1 MIHVSECYQGLK
13 LWDRFKHTIAEE
25 TGKHE
30 LSTVADGVDSAVLDD
45 KTLVR
50 NEKSLERRDDLAEV
64 GLVAGVVHGPLSIQ
78 NIVQSNQ
85 LLGLVHGTGAH
96 TTQLLHVGTDTEQ
109 QTQVHT
115 QGTDISTSL
124 AADPENTEVAVVV
137 ELDELALVDGSDTEL
152 TLDGRDQGRAL
163 EQSTSQGLE
172 GAGELSLATGQL
184 VVEADDSNVFLSGT
198 LLRLNE
204 TGSAVNADNQ
214 ASSDLGI
221 EGTAVTS
228 LFDSA
233 LHH

>member
-1 MIHVSECYQGLK
+1 MWKSK
-13 LWDRFKHTIAEE
+13 RTIAEE
-25 TGKHE
+25 TRKHE

-50 NEKSLERRDDLAEV
+50 NEKSLERGDDLAEV

-109 QTQVHT
+109 QTQVHA

-137 ELDELALVDGSDTEL
+137 EFDELALVDGSDTEL
-152 TLDGRDQGRAL
+152 ALDGRDQGRTL
-163 EQSTSQGLE
+163 EQSTGQRLE
-172 GAGELSLATGQL
+172 GAGELRLATGQL

-198 LLRLNE
+198 LLGLDE
-204 TGSAVNADNQ
+204 TGGAVNADNQ
-214 ASSDLGI
+214 ASSNLGI
-221 EGTAVTS
+221 EGTAVTG
-228 LFDSA
+228 LLDSA

>member
-1 MIHVSECYQGLK
+1 MWNLSK
-13 LWDRFKHTIAEE
+13 RTIAEE

-30 LSTVADGVDSAVLDD
+30 LGTVADGVDSAVLDN

-50 NEKSLERRDDLAEV
+50 NEKSLEGRDDLAEV

-109 QTQVHT
+109 QTQVHA

-137 ELDELALVDGSDTEL
+137 ELDELALVDGSDAEL
-152 TLDGRDQGRAL
+152 ALDGRDQGRTL

-172 GAGELSLATGQL
+172 GAGELGLATGQL
-184 VVEADDSNVFLSGT
+184 VVEADDSNIFLSGT
-198 LLRLNE
+198 LLRLDE
-204 TGSAVNADNQ
+204 TGGAVNADNQ
-214 ASSDLGI
+214 TSSDLGI
-221 EGTAVTS
+221 EGTAVAGLLNS
-228 LFDSA
+228 V